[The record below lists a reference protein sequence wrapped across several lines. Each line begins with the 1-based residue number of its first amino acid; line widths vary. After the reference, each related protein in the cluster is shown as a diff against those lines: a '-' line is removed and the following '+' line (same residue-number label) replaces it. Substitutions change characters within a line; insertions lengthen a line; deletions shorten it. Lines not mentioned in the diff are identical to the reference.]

1 VIVRFALD
9 DNLSISS
16 AGLLRNRVAW
26 VEVSVPDNITTP
38 EGVVFRPNP
47 LATTSFDG
55 SLALLATLLSS
66 QSSYW

>member
-1 VIVRFALD
+1 MAKILD

-55 SLALLATLLSS
+55 SLAT
-66 QSSYW
+66 SYKAHDHQDGL